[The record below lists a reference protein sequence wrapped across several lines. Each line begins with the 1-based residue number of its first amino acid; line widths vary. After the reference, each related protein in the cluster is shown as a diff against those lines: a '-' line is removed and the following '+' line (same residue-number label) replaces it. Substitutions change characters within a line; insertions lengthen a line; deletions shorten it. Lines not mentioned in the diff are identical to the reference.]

1 MMDNQSTQVL
11 VGMLVLAIIL
21 SFGLSIAHPS
31 LQDTVTETD
40 TFKTGALTADT
51 AKTVSLDPPNW
62 FRGKQADGTAITFAQ
77 SKIKCTG
84 LQGTATTT
92 ISEDGATFTVTDT
105 AADTTDNTCTYRHLK
120 EGGEWRALAAA
131 PFFVAL
137 GLVVGL
143 FALSAS
149 LSGSGDI
156 MSRLFQAFLMLV
168 VGSITIGIQILFT
181 GDAQAVYQLTPGF
194 TGVVQ
199 VLPLITLAVALA
211 MLLGA
216 ISVGMGG
223 KSVGSRLINRNRA
236 SGMGYG
242 M

>member
-31 LQDTVTETD
+31 LQDTVTET
-40 TFKTGALTADT
+40 KTISAVVGANT
-51 AKTVSLDPPNW
+51 LDPPNW
-62 FRGKQADGTAITFAQ
+62 FRGKQADGSAITFAQ
-77 SKIKCTG
+77 SKINCATAQTG
-84 LQGTATTT
+84 TPTL
-92 ISEDGATFTVTDT
+92 SEDGVTFTATV
-105 AADTTDNTCTYRHLK
+105 ASNCTYRHLK

-223 KSVGSRLINRNRA
+223 KSVGSRLINRRRA
-236 SGMGYG
+236 GGMGYG